1 MAVANLLPCKH
12 MRTFTAFMLAVILGS
27 IIGLYGVIVSV
38 FADGPLDERIITIS
52 TIILVY
58 IVVSFFFGY
67 LFPELGW
74 RLGILF
80 GFPGALFLAFY
91 TVNETNPLYFL
102 YILLIILVACLFTGV
117 GSNMKTRKDTL

>member
-1 MAVANLLPCKH
+1 

-38 FADGPLDERIITIS
+38 FADGPLDERIISIS

-102 YILLIILVACLFTGV
+102 YILMIILVACLFTGV